1 MQLHEIRTKKGIK
14 KSKRIGRGGKKGDSS
29 GKGMRGQKSRAG
41 KKLPP
46 DIRELVKR
54 YHKLRGYSFK
64 PVTKLFNL
72 AVLNLDVIEKNF
84 EEGEK
89 VTPEVLFK
97 KGLVRRI
104 KGQIPKIKILGVGD
118 IKKALVFEDCLV
130 SKVAKEKIEKAKGK
144 I

>member
-1 MQLHEIRTKKGIK
+1 MQLHELRTKKGIK
-14 KSKRIGRGGKKGDSS
+14 KAKRIGRGGKKGDSS
-29 GKGMRGQKSRAG
+29 GKGMRGQKARAG

-54 YHKLRGYSFK
+54 YHKLRGYRFK
-64 PVTKLFNL
+64 PVTKLFNV
-72 AVLNLDVIEKNF
+72 AVVNLDVLEKNF

-89 VTPEVLFK
+89 VNSEVLFK

-104 KGQIPKIKILGVGD
+104 KGQLPKIKILSSGE
-118 IKKALVFEDCLV
+118 IKKTLVFEDCLL
-130 SKVAKEKIEKAKGK
+130 SKGAKEKIEKVKGK